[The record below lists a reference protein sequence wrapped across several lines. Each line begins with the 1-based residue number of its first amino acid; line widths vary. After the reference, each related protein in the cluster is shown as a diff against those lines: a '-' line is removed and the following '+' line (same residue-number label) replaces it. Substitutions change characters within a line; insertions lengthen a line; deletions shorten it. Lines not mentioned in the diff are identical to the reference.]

1 MKSKKIR
8 CKINKLMIKIIG
20 ISFVVVSVSGLTI
33 SKINAKD
40 IRNIEY
46 EVTVPAMENL
56 VVENTQQINQE
67 KIEQNYSYSDNGKEI
82 EERINSWN
90 FQREDGKK
98 IAYLT
103 FDDGPSSHVT
113 NEILDVL
120 KANDVKATFFVLGT
134 SIERSEDSKN
144 ALRRIAEEGHSI
156 GNHGYCHNYNLLYPN
171 GKADVDFFMED
182 LHKTEKIINDTL
194 GYSLNSKIIRMP
206 GGRCS
211 WEANELDKRLNDEGY
226 AYIDWNTL
234 NGDAEAFSK
243 SEEQLNDE
251 LKETVE
257 ELYGNDDVIVVLMH
271 DTDIKETTADSL
283 DKNIKYLKSL
293 GYEFRTI
300 R

>member
-103 FDDGPSSHVT
+103 FDDGP
-113 NEILDVL
+113 L
-120 KANDVKATFFVLGT
+120 AM
-134 SIERSEDSKN
+134 
-144 ALRRIAEEGHSI
+144 
-156 GNHGYCHNYNLLYPN
+156 LLMRY
-171 GKADVDFFMED
+171 
-182 LHKTEKIINDTL
+182 
-194 GYSLNSKIIRMP
+194 
-206 GGRCS
+206 
-211 WEANELDKRLNDEGY
+211 
-226 AYIDWNTL
+226 
-234 NGDAEAFSK
+234 
-243 SEEQLNDE
+243 
-251 LKETVE
+251 
-257 ELYGNDDVIVVLMH
+257 
-271 DTDIKETTADSL
+271 
-283 DKNIKYLKSL
+283 
-293 GYEFRTI
+293 
-300 R
+300 